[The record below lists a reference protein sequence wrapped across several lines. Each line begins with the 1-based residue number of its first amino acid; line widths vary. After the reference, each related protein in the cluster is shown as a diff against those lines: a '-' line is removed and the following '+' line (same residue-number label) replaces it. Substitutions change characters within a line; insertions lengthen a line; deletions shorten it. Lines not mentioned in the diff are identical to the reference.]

1 MRKVFITTFTIAMTT
16 ALLMGTVGEASEET
30 KNKETENPGM
40 TDTASIGG
48 SNEDFEVPERG
59 LIFHVSKEMQEK
71 GVEVEPCNETLSGYK
86 DARISFYYHPET
98 DQLYDKMLS
107 LDPDGQKAYQDE
119 FDKEMSI
126 HRKCLMEV
134 CLLTDQEYQEA
145 QSKGVKLD
153 DITGFPNS
161 EFLDTQGGYSYILSI
176 PKQSSEG
183 MSEDE
188 KQQYEECIAYMDE
201 VKKDI
206 RFSEVRLESDETN
219 VGDGMPAFT
228 TTDLDGNEVTNDIFA
243 KKDLTV
249 LNVWG
254 TFCGPCIEEMPE
266 LGAWAKELP
275 ENVQLIGFVSDI
287 ADLNDEDAVYMA
299 KTIAEEANAD
309 FPQLIGGG
317 EDFSDFMS
325 GIIGV
330 PTTFFIDRNGNFIG
344 EPIVGAYVEQYK
356 ENVKNYLAEMGK

>member
-1 MRKVFITTFTIAMTT
+1 MMMALEDRQCSSTESPLTDRQIEFERIKVMRKVFITTFTIAMTT
-16 ALLMGTVGEASEET
+16 ALLMGCGNEDSEKKVLKETASTVTVGEASEET
-30 KNKETENPGM
+30 KNTEAENPGM

-48 SNEDFEVPERG
+48 
-59 LIFHVSKEMQEK
+59 
-71 GVEVEPCNETLSGYK
+71 
-86 DARISFYYHPET
+86 
-98 DQLYDKMLS
+98 
-107 LDPDGQKAYQDE
+107 
-119 FDKEMSI
+119 
-126 HRKCLMEV
+126 
-134 CLLTDQEYQEA
+134 
-145 QSKGVKLD
+145 
-153 DITGFPNS
+153 
-161 EFLDTQGGYSYILSI
+161 
-176 PKQSSEG
+176 
-183 MSEDE
+183 
-188 KQQYEECIAYMDE
+188 
-201 VKKDI
+201 
-206 RFSEVRLESDETN
+206 RLESDETN

-317 EDFSDFMS
+317 ADFSDFMS